1 MHQIEQEVFV
11 VGTTRNDFREAMMP
25 DKYPLQLK
33 HTTPTI
39 SHTEV
44 QVRLPNMDTAMGT
57 NTIQI
62 LLYPI
67 LQEQANQVEG
77 DMECK
82 ALQSEEAR
90 LGHIHNKMDGTVPR
104 RNNIN
109 QEHPVELDVPMS
121 MTLMATRM
129 V

>member
-1 MHQIEQEVFV
+1 MAHKMHQIDKEVFV
-11 VGTTRNDFREAMMP
+11 VGMTRNDYREAMMP

-44 QVRLPNMDTAMGT
+44 QVQLPNMDTAMGT

-62 LLYPI
+62 LLYP
-67 LQEQANQVEG
+67 NK
-77 DMECK
+77 ECK
-82 ALQSEEAR
+82 ALQCEEAH
-90 LGHIHNKMDGTVPR
+90 LGHIHNKTDGMVPR
-104 RNNIN
+104 HSNIN

-121 MTLMATRM
+121 MTLMSM